1 MKLRKLIALLT
12 AAFMLTSQFAALP
25 VYAESGSTVGDSS
38 STDTGDPDAGT
49 GDGSGTDTGSD
60 DNGNTDSGSGG
71 TWGDDDNSGSDDDGS
86 NTEPDEDAFVS
97 RHGPYAFDRLFEDK
111 DTVGFSAFIADYV
124 FYNNVTSGVSLTREA
139 EYNPADGSFPV
150 SLSYENIMT
159 LRQYHNIGISIVV
172 KVNVTDPSS
181 GITYCVTISSAQA
194 AKLTDAQLLA
204 IRNKETGLNYS
215 LNIGVENKKI
225 IYKGYDTT
233 YSNIGYVFSY
243 NFNYADHNNLLI
255 QAGLIN
261 NFGNPD
267 GTLALFAYG
276 TDQLIR
282 SDVHPTNNLLFDI
295 GDQSRRGV
303 YITVLDEDVQ
313 TFRKTEAIEYI
324 EELLNKY
331 IGLENG
337 KIEGLDSDFRYTKEF
352 IANAVTK
359 LSEGLK
365 TYSTETE
372 LKQLVSDYYLENK
385 PELLK
390 AMVADIDISQQI
402 RDELDEILG
411 DEVEDDDEKELEDYI
426 YEQIISEIIK
436 LLIQYETPIDTDIFK
451 TIKFLLLGRI
461 PDFVED
467 LRDDIITSITNGKSI
482 AEFVES
488 LRGKDGQPGKDG
500 ADGEDGKDG
509 TDGKDG
515 QDGEDFEEWVV
526 RKYGSLDNFIST
538 ISFEGW
544 AKRNYGSVDN
554 FVKAMTG
561 DAGLSAYELA
571 VENGYRGTLGMWLES
586 LQGDD
591 GLSAYELAVQNGYN
605 GTVVMWL
612 ESLRGADGKDG
623 QDGRDGTDGRD
634 GVDGR
639 DGQDGK
645 DGKDGKDGRDGADA
659 QVVYVAAG
667 TYNSNGDDVV
677 LITPSKT
684 PAAGNVNPSTG
695 IAAGVIV
702 PVAAIGSVLLVKKG
716 KRKRGRRR

>member
-12 AAFMLTSQFAALP
+12 AAFMLTSQLAAMP
-25 VYAESGSTVGDSS
+25 VYAQSGSTLGDSS
-38 STDTGDPDAGT
+38 STDTDDTDTDTGT
-49 GDGSGTDTGSD
+49 GDDDSDSG
-60 DNGNTDSGSGG
+60 DNTGSGG
-71 TWGDDDNSGSDDDGS
+71 TWGDDDSGSEDDSGS
-86 NTEPDEDAFVS
+86 STEPDEDAFVS
-97 RHGPYAFDRLFEDK
+97 RHGPYAFDRLFEDE

-139 EYNPADGSFPV
+139 EFNPADGSFPV
-150 SLSYENIMT
+150 SLSYDNIMT
-159 LRQYHNIGISIVV
+159 LRQYHSIGISIVV
-172 KVNVTDPSS
+172 KVYVTDPNSK
-181 GITYCVTISSAQA
+181 ITYCVTVSSAQA

-204 IRNKETGLNYS
+204 IRNKEAGLNYS
-215 LNIGVENKKI
+215 LNIGIEKEKV

-233 YSNIGYVFSY
+233 YNNIGFVFSY
-243 NFNYADHNNLLI
+243 NFNFADHNNLLG
-255 QAGLIN
+255 QAGLVN
-261 NFGNPD
+261 GFGNSD
-267 GTLALFAYG
+267 GTLALYSYG
-276 TDQLIR
+276 TNQLIR

-295 GDQSRRGV
+295 GDENRRGV
-303 YITVLDEDVQ
+303 YITILDEDVK
-313 TFRKTEAIEYI
+313 TFKKTEAIEYI

-337 KIEGLDSDFRYTKEF
+337 KIEGVESDFRYTKEF

-359 LSEGLK
+359 LSEGLN

-390 AMVADIDISQQI
+390 AMVADIDISEQI
-402 RDELDEILG
+402 RAELDEILG
-411 DEVEDDDEKELEDYI
+411 DEVEDDDEKDLEDYV

-482 AEFVES
+482 SEFVES
-488 LRGKDGQPGKDG
+488 LRGKDGAPGKDG

-509 TDGKDG
+509 ADGKDGKDG
-515 QDGEDFEEWVV
+515 QDGENFEEWVV

-623 QDGRDGTDGRD
+623 KDGRD
-634 GVDGR
+634 GVDGKDGEDGR
-639 DGQDGK
+639 DGVDGK
-645 DGKDGKDGRDGADA
+645 DGKDGKDGTDGTDA
-659 QVVYVAAG
+659 KVVYVAAG

-677 LITPSKT
+677 LITPSNT
-684 PAAGNVNPSTG
+684 PTAGNVNPSTG

-702 PVAAIGSVLLVKKG
+702 PIAAIGSVLLVKKG